1 MSRSNCYYKAINSE
15 IFKCLALE
23 NVRIAGYIQLNLSI
37 NLIQSNDCYKGDLL
51 MSLLQF
57 YSILHL
63 LSAVTWIGGMIFVNF
78 ALVPGI
84 ADMAPEQ
91 RGAVMGR
98 VSKRFSIISMICLIV
113 LLITGYL
120 KVPEGMMFAPAS
132 HYGEMLLIKH
142 ILVIIAI
149 IIGLYISFG
158 VAPKIR
164 NNAPKPGEAPS
175 AVFISA
181 QKTLGTLAFTNM
193 IFGILIVIV
202 ISLR

>member
-1 MSRSNCYYKAINSE
+1 
-15 IFKCLALE
+15 
-23 NVRIAGYIQLNLSI
+23 
-37 NLIQSNDCYKGDLL
+37 

-63 LSAVTWIGGMIFVNF
+63 LAVVTWIGGMIFVNIVL
-78 ALVPGI
+78 APGI

-98 VSKRFSIISMICLIV
+98 VAKRFSMISMFCIII

-120 KVPEGMMFAPAS
+120 KTPEGMMFAPAS
-132 HYGEMLLIKH
+132 HYGLILLIKH
-142 ILVIIAI
+142 ILVLIAI

-158 VAPKIR
+158 VAPILRK
-164 NNAPKPGEAPS
+164 NAPKPGEAPS
-175 AVFISA
+175 AELISA
-181 QKTLGTLAFTNM
+181 QKTLGMLSFTNM
-193 IFGILIVIV
+193 ILGILIVIV